1 MAHLLT
7 TAGGE
12 NVLKKKI
19 EYSQLK
25 SVMNTRYG
33 RSDRTRTCGLM
44 VPNHPLYQ
52 LSHTP
57 IIKNYNPTGAKS
69 QVKTKQVTISYFY
82 ARKMAL
88 KSNKLF
94 TNPVSLC

>member
-33 RSDRTRTCGLM
+33 REVDNGFDENPHKHYILGASAHGLHAEQM
-44 VPNHPLYQ
+44 PEIRHSRRSGLVLPDLP
-52 LSHTP
+52 
-57 IIKNYNPTGAKS
+57 
-69 QVKTKQVTISYFY
+69 
-82 ARKMAL
+82 
-88 KSNKLF
+88 
-94 TNPVSLC
+94 

>member
-25 SVMNTRYG
+25 SVMNTLYK
-33 RSDRTRTCGLM
+33 SDQNMRFQGKKSENVHLDKWGF
-44 VPNHPLYQ
+44 VE
-52 LSHTP
+52 
-57 IIKNYNPTGAKS
+57 IIIA
-69 QVKTKQVTISYFY
+69 
-82 ARKMAL
+82 
-88 KSNKLF
+88 
-94 TNPVSLC
+94 